1 MPTPIYTKNVNR
13 LGLLKLFD
21 FESTVP
27 DLNEIA
33 GKVNR
38 SKDDQLSKDW
48 EKYWYDHFE
57 KQLAGAKMT
66 IDSLQN
72 QRDQLLSAMAFQ
84 VEREPLKIV
93 LEREKFDKLAD
104 QYAVTHQTV
113 DMNKNPFE
121 HPLSFVY
128 GDKATDVIEGID
140 KLLSGDN

>member
-1 MPTPIYTKNVNR
+1 MFN
-13 LGLLKLFD
+13 

-33 GKVNR
+33 GKVKY

-48 EKYWYDHFE
+48 EKYWYDYFKKE
-57 KQLAGAKMT
+57 IAGAKMT
-66 IDSLQN
+66 IDALQN
-72 QRDQLLSAMAFQ
+72 QRDQLLSAMAFN

-104 QYAVTHQTV
+104 QYAVTNKTV
-113 DMNKNPFE
+113 DLNKNPFE

-128 GDKATDVIEGID
+128 GDKATDVIQDMD
-140 KLLSGDN
+140 KWLRGL

>member
-1 MPTPIYTKNVNR
+1 MFN
-13 LGLLKLFD
+13 

-48 EKYWYDHFE
+48 EKYWYDRFE
-57 KQLAGAKMT
+57 KQFAGAKMT
-66 IDSLQN
+66 IDTLQH

-93 LEREKFDKLAD
+93 LEREKFDELAD
-104 QYAVTHQTV
+104 Q
-113 DMNKNPFE
+113 
-121 HPLSFVY
+121 
-128 GDKATDVIEGID
+128 ID
-140 KLLSGDN
+140 KWLIDDLDETVKTD